1 MRILL
6 VNYEF
11 PPIGGGAATAT
22 FFLAKSLLAQGHQVC
37 VMTSAIDDLPYRS
50 VEEGIEVLR
59 LPTLRKLKDRA
70 NILEMGSFSIM
81 GLLRLPSIVGEF
93 KPNCA
98 IVMFSIPC
106 GHIGLALNKFWN
118 IPYVISLRGGD
129 VPHFNPS
136 VDRFHRCLRP
146 LRHMILGRACAVV
159 ANSVGL
165 AKLSYETDP
174 FDIVVIPNGVD
185 CHFFRPSKRDMPA
198 TRYFNFL
205 FVGRFSSEQKNL
217 ARLLEELAT
226 LNQSYPGQFLFQIV
240 GDGPEKESLM
250 RLAVQ
255 LGLENI
261 VVWHGWID
269 RKNLQE
275 LYQSSDCLIN
285 ASLVE
290 GMSNVVLEAMA
301 SGLPVIAS
309 AVRGNTETVNHGESG
324 LLFDLDRPDDFQKM
338 LRHVLEDRDA
348 ARALGIRAREIAQ
361 ARFSWDSA
369 AESYMAL
376 FDSPAKA
383 TLPYAV

>member
-1 MRILL
+1 M
-6 VNYEF
+6 VNHEF
-11 PPIGGGAATAT
+11 PPIGGGAATANY
-22 FFLAKSLLAQGHQVC
+22 FLAKSLLSQGHVVC
-37 VMTSAIDDLPYRS
+37 VLTSAIDDLPFRT
-50 VEEGIEVLR
+50 VEEGVEVVRLR
-59 LPTLRKLKDRA
+59 TLRKLKDRA
-70 NILEMGSFSIM
+70 GILEMTSFSIM
-81 GLLRLPSIVGEF
+81 GLLGLPSVVGKF
-93 KPNCA
+93 RPDCA
-98 IVMFSIPC
+98 IVMFTIPC
-106 GHIGLALNKFWN
+106 GHIGLALNKIWN

-129 VPHFNPS
+129 VPHFSPS
-136 VDRFHRCLRP
+136 VDQFHRCLRP
-146 LRHMILGRACAVV
+146 LRHMILNRACAVV

-165 AKLSYETDP
+165 AELSKETDP
-174 FDIVVIPNGVD
+174 FHVVVIPNGVD
-185 CHFFRPSKRDMPA
+185 CQFFRPSQRDIPV
-198 TRYFNFL
+198 TRCFNFL

-226 LNQSYPGQFLFQIV
+226 LNQSYPGQFLFNVV
-240 GDGPEKESLM
+240 GDGPERESLM

-255 LGLENI
+255 LGLEQI

-269 RKNLQE
+269 RKNLKE
-275 LYQSSDCLIN
+275 LYQSSDCLVN

-309 AVRGNTETVNHGESG
+309 AVRGNTETVIHGESG
-324 LLFDLDRPDDFQKM
+324 LLFDLDRPDDFQQM